1 MKSNSAR
8 GIVAAAVTIVLLMA
22 IFLLLSRDDSAAPGS
37 DEAAR
42 SNPRPMARTGPP
54 ETTATAPTPQREG
67 DEDPGVRTAT
77 TSLDAGEPVDG
88 GSFDEFLET
97 VGKQAVTQFLADN
110 AAAAE
115 KHVDRYCSE
124 TKDLVSLKE
133 LADPPRSRDAAV
145 YMAGRADWEG
155 GKIGM
160 LHLPASITQRM
171 SNPPNAWRNSGPEL
185 YAGLDFTWMTE
196 VMQFDHWSLYGAG
209 PLRDEKETNFY
220 EVNLPNYVSLQH
232 WAKLRL
238 LKGVHEGNLAQASVE
253 VRHLAGLIASSGT
266 LIGEMIRIS
275 MYGIERKTWEDLG
288 QPMPEALPSADEAW
302 RLRHSAFAGMYLL
315 YPGVPRAVKEKA
327 LKCIPMRCAALVEA
341 IGAAASM
348 KQIVPGMQQEI
359 DWLRA
364 QSPCDTEVATRA
376 ANSPPA
382 TREILQQN
390 YMSDIS
396 LMNSLHSLT
405 DGGI

>member
-1 MKSNSAR
+1 V
-8 GIVAAAVTIVLLMA
+8 VAAAGTVVVLLA
-22 IFLLLSRDDSAAPGS
+22 IFFLLSS
-37 DEAAR
+37 DEAAGGDETVR
-42 SNPRPMARTGPP
+42 ASRQPTARTTAP
-54 ETTATAPTPQREG
+54 EMTATVPTPPREG
-67 DEDPGVRTAT
+67 DEESGARLATAT
-77 TSLDAGEPVDG
+77 SRDAGEAVDG

-97 VGKQAVTQFLADN
+97 IGKQAVAQFLADN

-124 TKDLVSLKE
+124 TKDLVSRKE
-133 LADPPRSRDAAV
+133 LADPPRNRDAAV

-171 SNPPNAWRNSGPEL
+171 SNPPNAWRKAGPEL
-185 YAGLDFTWMTE
+185 YAGLDFSWMTE

-220 EVNLPNYVSLQH
+220 EANIPNYISLQH

-266 LIGEMIRIS
+266 LIGEMIRIAI
-275 MYGIERKTWEDLG
+275 YGIERKTWEDLG

-364 QSPCDTEVATRA
+364 QSPCDAETATRA

-390 YMSDIS
+390 YMSDLS
-396 LMNSLHSLT
+396 LMNSLNSLT